1 MKFLQHAIADSE
13 IIGLSPIMRRIN
25 QDGITS
31 RVYYFF
37 HVYLRHHTILLE
49 SETARIH
56 DAMTDADKS
65 EQFKPLEE
73 FKAKYFEIRPRILQL
88 AGEE

>member
-13 IIGLSPIMRRIN
+13 IIGLSPIMRRIT
-25 QDGITS
+25 QDGITN

-37 HVYLRHHTILLE
+37 NLYLRHHTILLE
-49 SETARIH
+49 SEVARLH
-56 DAMTDADKS
+56 DAMSDEEKTK
-65 EQFKPLEE
+65 QFQPLEE

-88 AGEE
+88 VGEE